1 MTRVSGSNGLAC
13 CSNAY
18 GQETHLRFQGRG
30 VSPTEGSC
38 RFPLIVLQQTS
49 LIFTGV
55 KSRVLQLRTHRS
67 LASAS
72 KKLYSRS
79 TLPKW
84 KLGQPRSISVRL
96 ILRETSYLSF
106 RPPELGQ
113 PFWSFL
119 LLVVSVQE
127 LKCLIPKF
135 KLARNLTLP
144 NSQNPSRVIQRG
156 PSLIARYELAL
167 TGLVTN
173 PTADRRTW
181 RGEGS

>member
-1 MTRVSGSNGLAC
+1 M
-13 CSNAY
+13 
-18 GQETHLRFQGRG
+18 LRQ
-30 VSPTEGSC
+30 C
-38 RFPLIVLQQTS
+38 
-49 LIFTGV
+49 
-55 KSRVLQLRTHRS
+55 
-67 LASAS
+67 
-72 KKLYSRS
+72 
-79 TLPKW
+79 
-84 KLGQPRSISVRL
+84 RSISVPL
-96 ILRETSYLSF
+96 QVRETSYLSF

-144 NSQNPSRVIQRG
+144 NSQNPSRGIQRG

-181 RGEGS
+181 RGEGSCLNGTRTKRGASSSLRATRPVSSVLLT